1 MDISVRT
8 GDLVRQRTKA
18 IVVNLF
24 EGAKKP
30 DGATAAVDRALGGA
44 ISQLIE
50 EGEIKGKY
58 GELTLIHTLG
68 RLPSPR
74 VLVVGLGKE
83 SEFRLDKVRDLTAG
97 ALRYLRRLGAG
108 RGGSVGPGAGV
119 GGGA

>member
-18 IVVNLF
+18 IVANLF

-30 DGATAAVDRALGGA
+30 GGATAAIDRALGGA
-44 ISQLIE
+44 ITQLIA

-83 SEFRLDKVRDLTAG
+83 PEFRLDKVRDATAG
-97 ALRYLRRLGAG
+97 ALRYLRRLGAS
-108 RGGSVGPGAGV
+108 SVASIVHGAGV
-119 GGGA
+119 